1 MKTMAPAL
9 RLAAVSACFGL
20 FLGACDAAPQIP
32 QSAKSGANALLGSGE
47 DPKVNRDWKSP
58 QLAFGLRLAAAAEE
72 RARHSVVYDASYQR
86 IAYPNGDVAPDKG
99 VCADE
104 IVRAYRLIGID
115 LQRLVHQDMRR
126 AFDVYPK
133 RWGLRAPDTN
143 IDHRRVPN
151 LATFFAR
158 HGRSLKISQDGDDYK
173 PGDVV
178 AWALADGRPH
188 IGMVTERRSS
198 DGKRPL
204 VMHNIGFGPQIEDM
218 LFGLTIT
225 GHYRYHGTGS
235 ERPS

>member
-1 MKTMAPAL
+1 METMTLIGRFAV
-9 RLAAVSACFGL
+9 LACLTSLA
-20 FLGACDAAPQIP
+20 ACDAAPQIP
-32 QSAKSGANALLGSGE
+32 QQAKSAVNALVGAA
-47 DPKVNRDWKSP
+47 DDRTVNKDWKNSR
-58 QLAFGLRLAAAAEE
+58 LAYGLRLSAAAEE
-72 RARHSVVYDASYQR
+72 RATHSVIYDAAYQQ
-86 IAYPNGDVAPDKG
+86 IPYPNGDVAADRG

-104 IVRAYRLIGID
+104 VVRTYRLLGVD
-115 LQRLVHQDMRR
+115 LQKLVHEDMRR
-126 AFDVYPK
+126 DFGSYPK
-133 RWGLRAPDTN
+133 RWGLRAPDRN

-151 LATFFAR
+151 LATFFMRQGA
-158 HGRSLKISQDGDDYK
+158 SLGVSQNADDYK

-225 GHYRYHGTGS
+225 GRYRYHGTGS
-235 ERPS
+235 ARRS

>member
-1 MKTMAPAL
+1 MIAL
-9 RLAAVSACFGL
+9 ARMTGVLACFAV
-20 FLGACDAAPQIP
+20 LGACDAAPKIP
-32 QSAKSGANALLGSGE
+32 QSVKSATNAVLGAAD
-47 DPKVNRDWKSP
+47 DPKVNRDWINPS
-58 QLAFGLRLAAAAEE
+58 LTYGMRLSAAAEE
-72 RARHSVVYDASYQR
+72 RATHSVVYDAAYQQLS
-86 IAYPNGDVAPDKG
+86 YPNGDVAPDRG

-104 IVRAYRLIGID
+104 VVRAYRLLGVD
-115 LQRLVHQDMRR
+115 LQRLVHEDMAR
-126 AFDVYPK
+126 AFGVYPK
-133 RWGLRAPDTN
+133 RWGLKAPDRN

-158 HGRSLKISQDGDDYK
+158 RNASLPVTGNGDDYK

-225 GHYRYHGTGS
+225 GHYRYHQTGS
-235 ERPS
+235 ARRS